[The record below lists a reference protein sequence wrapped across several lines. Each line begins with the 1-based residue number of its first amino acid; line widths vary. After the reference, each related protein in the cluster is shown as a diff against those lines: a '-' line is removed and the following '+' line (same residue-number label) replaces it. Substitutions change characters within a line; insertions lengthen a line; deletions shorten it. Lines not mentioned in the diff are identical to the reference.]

1 LLGLPGCVMYH
12 KTSIFDVIFPG
23 LPAGEEITRRDIS
36 GLAHGGPCV
45 HCEAW
50 RHPDCGFAKG
60 A

>member
-1 LLGLPGCVMYH
+1 MYH

-23 LPAGEEITRRDIS
+23 LPAGEEITRRDIA

-50 RHPDCGFAKG
+50 RHPGCGFAKG